1 MWTNGAIK
9 ECSLIFVYEKL
20 LLSLPPHF
28 PPATLD
34 TSDKSDVLG
43 NALKVVSRTMS
54 RVCELFQSHFSKFVN

>member
-1 MWTNGAIK
+1 MWTDGAIK

-34 TSDKSDVLG
+34 TPDKSDVLG
-43 NALKVVSRTMS
+43 NALKVVSRIMS
-54 RVCELFQSHFSKFVN
+54 RVC